1 MASTLSPSEGQL
13 IPHSEV
19 ESQLSSLLFGTHSLS
34 LSLSLSLYIYI
45 YVMYNIH
52 MINLSQQVQVAMEN
66 MLKMTNEIDE
76 NSSGI
81 TEEIAKCKD
90 NAFERKKILEEQ
102 KESFQKAAFT
112 VLDLLNNKDIG

>member
-1 MASTLSPSEGQL
+1 MEPSKAAMASTLSPSEGQL
-13 IPHSEV
+13 FPHSEV
-19 ESQLSSLLFGTHSLS
+19 ESQLSSLLFD
-34 LSLSLSLYIYI
+34 
-45 YVMYNIH
+45 
-52 MINLSQQVQVAMEN
+52 LSQQVQAAMEN

-112 VLDLLNNKDIG
+112 VLDLLNKKEIG